1 MADKNLLQLFSK
13 CDFNEEQISLFKT
26 AVATRVQI
34 NSEYRILKAQLKFE
48 NYVPYSF
55 IAQLADIVRYTY
67 KLSRVEITERYLNTS
82 LENEYWQDILS
93 ALKNRNPAANGFL
106 NGSQIE
112 VGADTVTVILSQGGI
127 NIIEELGLDKDISAL
142 IYEWFGQKYKI
153 QFGGV
158 LKAPE
163 VTLDEYLIEQNAKP
177 EHYSDEKAEIKPKS
191 KVKARQSTS
200 DKSENII
207 PDNIPFEIEN
217 KLLMGERMSKKVTAL
232 SAVDPYSG
240 SVCVVGEIFK
250 ADSRVTWDKKSK
262 RISLYITDQSGSI
275 IIKFLTSVNKAEDIA
290 DYIKPGKS
298 IAVTGDVSYDKYEED
313 YVINAR
319 TICTAK
325 KIQIQDNASKK
336 RVELHLHT
344 TMSAMDA
351 TNDISDY
358 VKRAAEWGHSA
369 VALTDHGSLQAYPSA
384 QAAAKD
390 CSVKLI
396 YGVEGYLIDDKVQ
409 MFKSTLDTKLDDTF
423 IVFDIET
430 TGLSAL
436 EHRITEIGAVK
447 LKAGQVIDRFQTFVN
462 PKTPI
467 PAKITDLTGIT
478 NDMVSGAPSISEV
491 LHKFIEFCGD
501 KPVLVAHNA
510 PFDCGFIKTA
520 CKNNNIKFQFEQIDT
535 VPLCR
540 FLFKELKKVKLDIVA
555 KHLGLG
561 NFNHHRAVD
570 DAEVLSKIFNII
582 LEKFSKEYGAKDLR
596 DISKAMS
603 SVDYKKEKSYHIVI
617 LVKNKT
623 GLKHLYELITLAHTK
638 HFYRKPLMFKSE
650 ITKLREGLIIGSAC
664 EAGELYRA
672 IISGREFK
680 DLLKI
685 AQFYDYLE
693 IQPIDNN
700 VHLLKDGTVSS
711 REKLEQINKTIIEI
725 ANKLNKPVVATG
737 DVHFLNKQDEVF
749 RRILMAG
756 QGFSDAD
763 EQAPLYFRTT
773 DEMLNEFKYLGEEL
787 AYKVV
792 VENTNLIADM
802 IENIQPIP
810 DGMHAPEMEGAET
823 ELKELAT
830 KGAIKMYGDPLPQLV
845 NDRLNHELDSIINN
859 GFSVMYMIAQK
870 LVKKSNEDGFSVGSR
885 GSVGSSFV
893 ATTLGISEVNP
904 LPPHYV
910 CPNCKYVQFFNDGS
924 VGSGYDLDE
933 KKCPEC
939 GSKMRSDGHDIPFET
954 FLGFKGDKVPDID
967 LNFSGIYQSTAH
979 KYVEELFGSGYVFKA
994 GTIGTLADKTAYG
1007 FVKKYL
1013 ESKNMKLNKAE
1024 EERLI
1029 AGCVGVKRTTGQHPG
1044 GMVVIP
1050 KKNSVYDFCPIQHPA
1065 DDQSSDILT
1074 THFDFHSLH
1083 DTILKLD
1090 ILGHDVPTMLKFL
1103 NDLTDTNF
1111 EDIPLNDKSVYSLLT
1126 SPEALG
1132 VTPEQIDCQTG
1143 TLAIPEMGTSF
1154 VRKMMVE
1161 ARPKNFSELLQ
1172 ISGLSHGT
1180 DVWTDN
1186 AQTLIANKVCT
1197 ISEVIGTRDNIMVY
1211 LIHKGLEPSLAFKI
1225 MEIVRKGKA
1234 KKQLTDDMIAQMK
1247 SHGVPDWYIESC
1259 MKIKYMFP
1267 KAHAAA
1273 YVTGAMRLGWYKIY
1287 RPVEFYSVYFTVRQE
1302 GINAVDV
1309 AKGIDYLR
1317 SIVRSIEGMGKAQ
1330 KQKDNETL
1338 TAYQIIIEAMARGIE
1353 FLPVDIYR
1361 SDASVFKI
1369 EDGKIRMP
1377 FSVFSGIGQTAAER
1391 IISARNAGPFIS
1403 QDEFRE
1409 RSGVSTTVLDLLN
1422 DEGVFRDIPRT
1433 SQISLF

>member
-1 MADKNLLQLFSK
+1 MANKNLLQLFSK
-13 CDFNEEQISLFKT
+13 CDFEQSQISLFKT

-34 NSEYRILKAQLKFE
+34 NSEYRILKAHLQFE
-48 NYVPYSF
+48 SYVPYSF
-55 IAQLADIVRYTY
+55 ITQLADIVSTTY
-67 KLSRVEITERYLNTS
+67 SLNKVEFKEKYLNTS
-82 LENEYWQDILS
+82 LEPSHWQDIIL
-93 ALKNRNPAANGFL
+93 ALKTRNPAANGFL
-106 NGSQIE
+106 NGSKIE
-112 VGADTVTVILSQGGI
+112 IDTDNITVVLSQGGI
-127 NIIEELGLDKDISAL
+127 EIIQELGLDKDICDL
-142 IYEWFGQKYKI
+142 INDWFGKRYKI

-158 LKAPE
+158 LKAPD
-163 VTLDEYLIEQNAKP
+163 VTIDEYLIEQNAKP
-177 EHYSDEKAEIKPKS
+177 TLNSNEQTDK
-191 KVKARQSTS
+191 KVKQHSKPRQVLN
-200 DKSENII
+200 DKSENVM
-207 PDNIPFEIEN
+207 PDNIPFEIEH
-217 KLLMGERMSKKVTAL
+217 KVLIGERMGKKIIAL
-232 SAVDPYSG
+232 SAIDPYSG
-240 SVCVVGEIFK
+240 SVTVVGEIFK
-250 ADSRVTWDKKSK
+250 ADSRITWDKKSK
-262 RISLYITDQSGSI
+262 RFSLYITDQSGSI
-275 IIKFLTSVNKAEDIA
+275 IVKFLLPVNKADDIS

-298 IAVTGDVSYDKYEED
+298 IAVSGDVSYDKYEED

-325 KIQIQDNASKK
+325 KIQIVDNAPKK

-351 TNDISDY
+351 TNDIADFVS
-358 VKRAAEWGHSA
+358 RAASWGHTA
-369 VALTDHGSLQAYPSA
+369 IALTDHGSLQAYPSA
-384 QAAAKD
+384 QAAAK
-390 CSVKLI
+390 SAGIKLI

-409 MFKSTLDTKLDDTF
+409 MFKNAFDTKLDDTF

-447 LKAGQVIDRFQTFVN
+447 IKDGKVIDRFQTFVN

-478 NDMVSGAPSISEV
+478 NEMVKDAPSISQV
-491 LHKFIEFCGD
+491 LDKFIEFCGE

-520 CKNNNIKFQFEQIDT
+520 CKNNNIEFKFDQIDT
-535 VPLCR
+535 VPICR

-561 NFNHHRAVD
+561 DFNHHRAVD

-582 LEKFSKEYGAKDLR
+582 LEKFYKEYDAR
-596 DISKAMS
+596 DIRDVSKAMS
-603 SVDYKKEKSYHIVI
+603 NIDYKKEKSYHIVL

-623 GLKHLYELITLAHTK
+623 GLKHLYELVTLAHTK

-650 ITKLREGLIIGSAC
+650 ISKLREGLLIGSAC

-672 IISGREFK
+672 ILSGREFK
-680 DLLKI
+680 DLIKI
-685 AQFYDYLE
+685 AKFYDYLE
-693 IQPIDNN
+693 IQPLGNN
-700 VHLLKDGTVSS
+700 AHLLKDGTVGD
-711 REKLEQINKTIIEI
+711 RQKLEQINKTIIEL
-725 ANKLNKPVVATG
+725 ADKLNKPVVATG

-773 DEMLNEFKYLGEEL
+773 EDMLSEFEYLGEEL
-787 AYKVV
+787 AKKVV
-792 VENTNLIADM
+792 VDNTNIIADM
-802 IENIQPIP
+802 IEDIQPIP

-830 KGAIKMYGDPLPQLV
+830 KGAIKLYGDPLPQLV
-845 NDRLNHELDSIINN
+845 KDRLEHELNSIINN

-904 LPPHYV
+904 LPPHYI

-933 KKCPEC
+933 KNCPEC
-939 GSKMRSDGHDIPFET
+939 GCKMKSDGHDIPFET

-994 GTIGTLADKTAYG
+994 GTIGTLADKTAFG

-1013 ESKNMKLNKAE
+1013 EAKNMKINKAE

-1090 ILGHDVPTMLKFL
+1090 ILGHDVPTMLKYL

-1247 SHGVPDWYIESC
+1247 GHGVPDWYIESC

-1302 GINAVDV
+1302 GVNAVDV

-1317 SIVRSIEGMGKAQ
+1317 QVVHSIEGMGKAQ

-1353 FLPVDIYR
+1353 FLPVDIY
-1361 SDASVFKI
+1361 SSEASEFKI

-1377 FSVFSGIGQTAAER
+1377 FSVFSGVGETAAEKIVASR
-1391 IISARNAGPFIS
+1391 KNGPFIS